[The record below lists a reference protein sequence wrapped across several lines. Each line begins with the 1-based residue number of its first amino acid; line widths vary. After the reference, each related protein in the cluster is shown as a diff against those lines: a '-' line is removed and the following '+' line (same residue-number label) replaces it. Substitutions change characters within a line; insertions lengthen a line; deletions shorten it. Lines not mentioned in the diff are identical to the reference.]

1 MYHSLY
7 GRLLGHDGSQLLYNQ
22 RPLSFSA
29 KGPRGKVVFVD
40 SNVAASDGFSPDTA
54 LATLDAAFD
63 KVTANQGDV
72 IYVMPKHAETLSGA
86 NGVLQDIAGVSVI
99 GLGEG
104 NQRPTFTYSTSAAAT
119 YGITAADSVVEN
131 LLFIGNVSNVVAGIT
146 TTKSGTKLRKLEFRN
161 AGTNKD
167 FLTPIKHT
175 STVDNDGDGLE
186 VSDCSWYG
194 NDSDDL
200 EFIEINAT
208 LDRFKCLQQLCVQP
222 RHRVAAH
229 SGGDRQ
235 VADAGRHRLEPAV
248 QPDDGE
254 RAVHLQRRH
263 DQYRHPA
270 QQLCRPQRRDRRA

>member
-1 MYHSLY
+1 MADCSATTARSCSTIS
-7 GRLLGHDGSQLLYNQ
+7 GR
-22 RPLSFSA
+22 SA
-29 KGPRGKVVFVD
+29 SVPKARAARWCSSTATSP
-40 SNVAASDGFSPDTA
+40 ASDGFSPDTA

-167 FLTPIKHT
+167 FLTPIKAH
-175 STVDNDGDGLE
+175 L
-186 VSDCSWYG
+186 
-194 NDSDDL
+194 
-200 EFIEINAT
+200 
-208 LDRFKCLQQLCVQP
+208 
-222 RHRVAAH
+222 HR
-229 SGGDRQ
+229 RQ
-235 VADAGRHRLEPAV
+235 R
-248 QPDDGE
+248 
-254 RAVHLQRRH
+254 QRRAA
-263 DQYRHPA
+263 R
-270 QQLCRPQRRDRRA
+270 

>member
-167 FLTPIKHT
+167 FLTPIKAH
-175 STVDNDGDGLE
+175 
-186 VSDCSWYG
+186 
-194 NDSDDL
+194 
-200 EFIEINAT
+200 
-208 LDRFKCLQQLCVQP
+208 LDR
-222 RHRVAAH
+222 R
-229 SGGDRQ
+229 
-235 VADAGRHRLEPAV
+235 
-248 QPDDGE
+248 
-254 RAVHLQRRH
+254 QRR
-263 DQYRHPA
+263 
-270 QQLCRPQRRDRRA
+270 RRAARCERLFAGTATTATIWNSSRSTPRSTASRPTTTTCSTSAPRRRSFWWRPASC